1 MELKKAMLINIAIKM
16 LALVVSFISTPVL
29 LDFFNEQSVA
39 GVWFSILSILNWM
52 SFCDFGIGNG
62 MRNDLTYA
70 VSTNDAEKARSVIS
84 SSYFLIL
91 AISLVLAFLGF
102 LAIPF
107 VNWTA
112 VFSIS
117 SDVVSSDTLCNCMMA
132 VYLGAIA
139 QVFFKLSN
147 SVMYAFQMNSMPA
160 FLLLLSNLLMLF
172 SLFLP
177 LDLTIEGKLIYVS
190 FMQSLLGLIP
200 FIGATIYLFCMK
212 LKRYRPSFGFLDKSY
227 YGRVF
232 SLGIKFFIIQIAL
245 LYISSTNELFIGQFF
260 GSSSVVNYSVA
271 FRVFNLVLIFFS
283 VLAQPIWS
291 SMAAS
296 FAESDWDRLIEIY
309 RGYIKIAFVSILIT
323 VIISIT
329 INPILNLWLQDK
341 AVRLSI
347 LNIVSMFLLV
357 LVTVAMN
364 SLTCLGNATNRIRP
378 QVVLMA
384 AGALLKLPVCYFLCW
399 FITDWSAVVLS
410 NAVALVPIVIGQ
422 FISNQRLLRSA
433 GFSS

>member
-1 MELKKAMLINIAIKM
+1 MELKKAMVINIAIKM
-16 LALVVSFISTPVL
+16 LALIVSFISTPVL

-39 GVWFSILSILNWM
+39 GVWFSILSVLNWM
-52 SFCDFGIGNG
+52 AFCDFGIGNG

-70 VSTNDAEKARSVIS
+70 VSTNDTDKVRSVIS

-91 AISLVLAFLGF
+91 AISLVLAFLVC

-107 VNWTA
+107 VNWTV

-117 SDVVSSDTLCNCMMA
+117 SDVVSSNTLSSCMMT
-132 VYLGAIA
+132 VCLGAIA
-139 QVFFKLSN
+139 QIFFKLSN

-160 FLLLLSNLLMLF
+160 FLLLLSNLLTLF

-177 LDLTIEGKLIYVS
+177 LDLTIEGKLFYVS
-190 FMQSLLGLIP
+190 FMQSILGLIP
-200 FIGATIYLFCMK
+200 FIGATAYLFCMK
-212 LKRYRPSFGFLDKSY
+212 LKMYRPSFDSLDRSY
-227 YGRVF
+227 FGRVF

-296 FAESDWDRLIEIY
+296 FAESDWDRLIMVY
-309 RGYIKIAFVSILIT
+309 RGYIKIAFVSILMT
-323 VIISIT
+323 VVISFA
-329 INPILNLWLQDK
+329 INPILNIWLQDK
-341 AVRLSI
+341 AVHLSV

-384 AGALLKLPVCYFLCW
+384 IGALLKLPVCHFLCW
-399 FITDWSAVVLS
+399 FIADWSAVVLS
-410 NAVALVPIVIGQ
+410 NFAALVPIVIGQ

-433 GFSS
+433 EYSS